1 MWGRKRRR
9 SVVKVEAVQLGLVVV
24 FGDRDPGLTC
34 THGEQESEYKGKGGW
49 QASKAKGGNGGAR
62 RTLLGTPR
70 FAETAQRAA
79 LIQLR
84 HNFQPLFCAR
94 RPAQKV
100 SCAARRHLVSP
111 AQREKFLSGAQE
123 AKFACEKYALAA
135 HLEGRS

>member
-1 MWGRKRRR
+1 MLDVYGQLVQGVEPRVLLSGYNQFTSLPVGRQRRR

-34 THGEQESEYKGKGGW
+34 THGEQESEYTGKGGW
-49 QASKAKGGNGGAR
+49 QASKGGNGGAR
-62 RTLLGTPR
+62 RTLLGAPR

-100 SCAARRHLVSP
+100 SCAARRHRL
-111 AQREKFLSGAQE
+111 
-123 AKFACEKYALAA
+123 
-135 HLEGRS
+135 H